1 MADFELEHELNPNIR
16 SKLHHDIIVNII
28 EQSDPSTLTN
38 WSCTSRAI
46 FPIASCEIWGS
57 LRIYSSEITAYVLIV
72 SGQKSSNHTD
82 GIVHF
87 LLESAYRNH
96 HTWKHIFA
104 SDGTDGTGGA
114 FIHRPN
120 GVERYARPEQITA
133 TLPVSRVKHL
143 GIDNQGF
150 DDQHPI
156 CNQFDMDLVLPTL
169 LKRLSNLQSFNYL
182 GPLSAKNLT
191 AIIQVD
197 SLRVLHVRNSND
209 VLKTPA
215 TAAPT
220 LFFPWKDWPLDWSAL
235 ANLKGL
241 QVLEVGRLIRCEA
254 FGLAKGIASLNLT
267 RLHLSCWGWEYE
279 SVDPRRSIRSAAYTS
294 ALVMFLDALVTHNL
308 GSDQTSPGL
317 PPTLK
322 HLALVDKY
330 HTRIPSLHQLIA
342 TAILP
347 CEDLETLS
355 TTISINGRCYDII
368 SKIGLPAYHKIVE
381 LDSWKQLCCEEGMK
395 IFHQYKSPSGEILQ
409 TNPYPRPLCN
419 IFKTLDRVIAITKG
433 PGNYRMSM
441 KFVRERQAR
450 SDEILI
456 HPCDGEHG
464 PSAGERGPQVQDASM
479 MGLAADFRSL
489 SLEDQ
494 WWVHVLQCWGS
505 GPEW

>member
-1 MADFELEHELNPNIR
+1 MADFELEH
-16 SKLHHDIIVNII
+16 KLDPTIWSNVHHDILINII

-38 WSCTSRAI
+38 LSCTSRVI
-46 FPIASCEIWGS
+46 FPIASCEVWGS
-57 LRIYSSEITAYVLIV
+57 LRIYSSEITAYIFIV
-72 SGQKSSNHTD
+72 SGRKSKDHGD

-87 LLESAYRNH
+87 LLESAYRHH
-96 HTWKHIFA
+96 HTWKHVFT
-104 SDGTDGTGGA
+104 SNRTRGV

-120 GVERYARPEQITA
+120 GVERYVRPEQLTA
-133 TLPVSRVKHL
+133 TLPISRVKEL
-143 GIDNQGF
+143 EIDNQGF
-150 DDQHPI
+150 TDQHPI

-169 LKRLSNLQSFNYL
+169 LKRLLKLQSFTYL
-182 GPLSAKNLT
+182 GPLSTKNLT

-197 SLRVLHVRNSND
+197 SLRVLHVRNSDD
-209 VLKTPA
+209 VLKAPA

-220 LFFPWKDWPLDWSAL
+220 SFVPWKDWPLDWSAL

-254 FGLAKGIASLNLT
+254 FGLAQGIASLNLT

-279 SVDPRRSIRSAAYTS
+279 NVDPRRPIRSGAYTS
-294 ALVMFLDALVTHNL
+294 GLVLFLDALVTHNL
-308 GSDQTSPGL
+308 RSNQTFPGL

-342 TAILP
+342 AAILP

-355 TTISINGRCYDII
+355 TTISINGGCYDVI
-368 SKIGLPAYHKIVE
+368 SKMGLPAYHKIVG
-381 LDSWKQLCCEEGMK
+381 LDSWTQLCCEEGVK
-395 IFHQYKSPSGEILQ
+395 ILHQYKSPSGEILQ
-409 TNPYPRPLCN
+409 TYPYPRRPRNL
-419 IFKTLDRVIAITKG
+419 FETLDRVIASTEG

-441 KFVRERQAR
+441 KFVKERQAR
-450 SDEILI
+450 SDAILVY
-456 HPCDGEHG
+456 PGEEEHG

-479 MGLAADFRSL
+479 MDLATAFQSL

-494 WWVHVLQCWGS
+494 WWVHVLQCWGI
-505 GPEW
+505 GPGW